1 MKLSLDRNN
10 LIDKKDNPENYIFFA
25 VRNAKAEQ
33 IVFYIKNYFA
43 KRQLFVE
50 VDIDYK
56 CIKIDLFKDK
66 EKENFLVR
74 SYVWLKDIEKET
86 SFNNSFSNFMF
97 DVIGINTMERYTEI
111 GSKDVTPPHS
121 KFKNNGY
128 MYCFFFFA
136 ITLFFITCY
145 LNKTYFVMNEYEFYD
160 NVVNE
165 FFRNIVLYYT
175 LGFSIVCFIMYLIY
189 DEINENIDKKLK
201 QNNKSKN
208 IS

>member
-1 MKLSLDRNN
+1 M
-10 LIDKKDNPENYIFFA
+10 
-25 VRNAKAEQ
+25 
-33 IVFYIKNYFA
+33 
-43 KRQLFVE
+43 E

-56 CIKIDLFKDK
+56 CIKIDLFKEK